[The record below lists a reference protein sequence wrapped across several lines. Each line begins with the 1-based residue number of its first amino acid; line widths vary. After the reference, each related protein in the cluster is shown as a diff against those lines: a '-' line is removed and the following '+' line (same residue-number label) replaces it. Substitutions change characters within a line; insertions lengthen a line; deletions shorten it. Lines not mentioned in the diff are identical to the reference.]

1 MAFPSL
7 VVGNMAQNKGLS
19 DAAVMEQLKMLDTE
33 PMEGAAEPPAD
44 EAKPVQEE
52 KDAGSAAPTLEAP
65 PALEEEPD
73 PMKAMQEA
81 LAKDAK
87 KAKP

>member
-7 VVGNMAQNKGLS
+7 VVGNMAKDKGLS
-19 DAAVMEQLKMLDTE
+19 DAAVMEQLQMLDSE
-33 PMEGAAEPPAD
+33 PANDATTPAENEPPA
-44 EAKPVQEE
+44 
-52 KDAGSAAPTLEAP
+52 GSNSSGLEAP
-65 PALEEEPD
+65 PAPAQEDD

-81 LAKDAK
+81 IAKDAK